1 MSDIF
6 FEPFEVDPISRSLIE
21 LVFKWHAAG
30 SPYEYH
36 VPAVEGVRFSITT
49 TMKSADGTYLLPE
62 LKKECLQ
69 PKPAG
74 PGVWWSLPR
83 SMGHPLEVLR
93 DVLSELEVKCGA
105 HD

>member
-6 FEPFEVDPISRSLIE
+6 FEPFDVDPISRSLIE

-30 SPYEYH
+30 CPHEYH

-49 TMKSADGTYLLPE
+49 TMKSKCGTYVLPE
-62 LKKECLQ
+62 LKKECLTLR
-69 PKPAG
+69 PYG
-74 PGVWWSLPR
+74 LGVWWSLPR
-83 SMGHPLEVLR
+83 SMGHPLMVLR
-93 DVLSELEVKCGA
+93 DVVNELEVKCGA